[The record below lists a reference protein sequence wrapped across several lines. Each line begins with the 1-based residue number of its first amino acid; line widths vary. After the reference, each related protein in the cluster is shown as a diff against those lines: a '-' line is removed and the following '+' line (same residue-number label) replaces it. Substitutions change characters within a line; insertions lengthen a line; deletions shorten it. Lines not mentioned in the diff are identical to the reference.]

1 LTATCWPTIWAKP
14 AFAAKGVD
22 VARLTLAELEARG
35 RVTAPVSELPSIKVG
50 MSTCGLAAGAD
61 PVFAALAAEVQ
72 GRSLGWRVSRTG
84 CAGMCSME
92 PLVEVSRPGVP
103 AVMFGGVTPEFARRL
118 VADCAAGK
126 PLPEENRV
134 PSLADL
140 ARVAGDP
147 VSPEGGPRQYRIVM
161 RNCGVI
167 DPEDIDE
174 YLDRGGYQALAK
186 VLSSMSPEQVIEE
199 LKVAGLRGRGGAGFP
214 AWLKWNLTRESVGD
228 EHIIV
233 CNGDEGDPGA
243 YMDRSVLEGD
253 PHAVLEGMIIGGYVI
268 GARSGF
274 FYIRAE
280 YPLAIQRIEK
290 AIRQAKAAGLLGKE
304 ILGTDFSFNVEVRL
318 GAGAFVCGE
327 ETALIASVEG
337 KRGTPSPRPPYP
349 SVKGLWGQPTMINN
363 VESLANLSQ
372 IVRRGG
378 QWFSTIGMGK
388 SSGTKVFAVTGKVKY
403 AGLVEIPMGVTLR
416 EVVDGICGG
425 TSSGGP
431 IKAVQTGG
439 PSGGLIPASELD
451 TPITYEHLQ
460 KLGSYM
466 GSGGMIVMDETDDL
480 VELSRFYLGFCVEE
494 SCGKCAPCRI
504 GGTQMLRLLDK
515 IAAGKGTDADV
526 ATIKRLAHAMQKASL
541 CGLGQGAPNPV
552 LSALRYFEP
561 EFRDRLVPESN

>member
-1 LTATCWPTIWAKP
+1 MARMTFADLAARAQARP
-14 AFAAKGVD
+14 A
-22 VARLTLAELEARG
+22 VADRPIIR
-35 RVTAPVSELPSIKVG
+35 VG
-50 MSTCGLAAGAD
+50 MSTCGMAAGAE
-61 PVFAALAAEVQ
+61 PVFAVLNTEVKN
-72 GRSLGWRVSRTG
+72 RSLDWRVRRTG

-92 PLVEVSRPGVP
+92 PLVEVTLPGQP
-103 AVMFGGVTPEFARRL
+103 AVMFGEVTPEFARQI
-118 VADCAAGK
+118 VVDCAAGK
-126 PLPEENRV
+126 PLPAENRV
-134 PSLADL
+134 PGLAEL

-147 VSPEGGPRQYRIVM
+147 VPAPGEDAPRQYRIVM

-167 DPEDIDE
+167 DPEEIDE
-174 YLDRGGYQALAK
+174 YIDRGGYQALGK
-186 VLSSMSPEQVIEE
+186 VLSSMTPEQVIEE

-214 AWLKWNLTRESVGD
+214 AWLKWNLTRESKGD

-253 PHAVLEGMIIGGYVI
+253 PHAVLEGMIIGGFVI
-268 GARSGF
+268 GAQTGF

-290 AIRQAKAAGLLGKE
+290 AIRQAKAAGLLGKN
-304 ILGTDFSFNVEVRL
+304 ILGTEFSFNVEVRL

-327 ETALIASVEG
+327 ETALIASLEG
-337 KRGTPSPRPPYP
+337 QRGTPRPRPPYP

-372 IVRRGG
+372 IVARGG
-378 QWFSTIGMGK
+378 EWFSTIGVGR
-388 SSGTKVFAVTGKVKY
+388 STGTKVFAVTGKVKN
-403 AGLVEIPMGVTLR
+403 AGLVEIPMGMTLR
-416 EVVDGICGG
+416 DVVEGICGG

-439 PSGGLIPASELD
+439 PSGGLIPATELD

-466 GSGGMIVMDETDDL
+466 GSGGMMVMDESDDL
-480 VELSRFYLGFCVEE
+480 VELSRFYLGFCVDE

-504 GGTQMLRLLDK
+504 GGTQMLRLLDR
-515 IAAGKGTDADV
+515 IADGKGTTADV
-526 ATIKRLAHAMQKASL
+526 ATIKRLAKAMQRASL
-541 CGLGQGAPNPV
+541 CGLGQGAPSPI
-552 LSALRYFEP
+552 LSALRYFES
-561 EFRDRLVPESN
+561 EFADRLVPEAY

>member
-1 LTATCWPTIWAKP
+1 MAKLTVADLQARARTEAPHSDKP
-14 AFAAKGVD
+14 
-22 VARLTLAELEARG
+22 
-35 RVTAPVSELPSIKVG
+35 SMKVG
-50 MSTCGLAAGAD
+50 MSTCGMAAGAE
-61 PVFAALAAEVQ
+61 PVFAAIAAELKS
-72 GRSLGWRVSRTG
+72 RALDWRVTRTG
-84 CAGMCSME
+84 CAGPCSME
-92 PLVEVSRPGVP
+92 PLVEVGLPGHQ
-103 AVMFGGVTPEFARRL
+103 AVMFGEVTPELARRL
-118 VADCAAGK
+118 VGACADGAAV
-126 PLPEENRV
+126 PADLPAEHRV
-134 PSLADL
+134 PSIAELAH
-140 ARVAGDP
+140 VAGEGVPAGGGTAD
-147 VSPEGGPRQYRIVM
+147 SPHQYRIVM

-167 DPEDIDE
+167 DPEEIDE
-174 YLDRGGYQALAK
+174 YLDRDGYQALAR
-186 VLSSMSPEQVIEE
+186 VLTAMSPDQVVEE
-199 LKVAGLRGRGGAGFP
+199 LKTSGLRGRGGAGFP
-214 AWLKWNLTRESVGD
+214 VWLKWNLTRESAG
-228 EHIIV
+228 EERLIV

-268 GARSGF
+268 GARNGF

-290 AIRQAKAAGLLGKE
+290 AIRQARAAGLLGE
-304 ILGTDFSFNVEVRL
+304 NILGSGHSFNVEVRL

-327 ETALIASVEG
+327 ETALIASLEG

-363 VESLANLSQ
+363 VETLANIPQVMLH
-372 IVRRGG
+372 GG
-378 QWFSTIGMGK
+378 EWFAGIGMGPSK
-388 SSGTKVFAVTGKVKY
+388 GTKVFAVTGKVKH
-403 AGLVEIPMGVTLR
+403 AGLVEIPMGMTLR
-416 EVVDGICGG
+416 EVVEGICGG
-425 TSSGGP
+425 GASDSP

-460 KLGSYM
+460 RLGSYM

-480 VELSRFYLGFCVEE
+480 VELSRFYLGFCVDE

-504 GGTQMLRLLDK
+504 GGMQMLRVLDK

-526 ATIKRLAHAMQKASL
+526 ATIRRLAHAMQKASL

-561 EFRDRLVPESN
+561 EFRARLSPGSKTA

>member
-1 LTATCWPTIWAKP
+1 MARMTFADLAARAQARP
-14 AFAAKGVD
+14 A
-22 VARLTLAELEARG
+22 VADRPIIR
-35 RVTAPVSELPSIKVG
+35 VG
-50 MSTCGLAAGAD
+50 MSTCGMAAGAE
-61 PVFAALAAEVQ
+61 PVFAVLNTEVKN
-72 GRSLGWRVSRTG
+72 RSLDWRVRRTG

-92 PLVEVSRPGVP
+92 PLVEVTLPGQP
-103 AVMFGGVTPEFARRL
+103 AVMFGEVTPEFARQI
-118 VADCAAGK
+118 VVDCAAGK
-126 PLPEENRV
+126 PLPAENRV
-134 PSLADL
+134 PGLAEL

-147 VSPEGGPRQYRIVM
+147 VPAPGEDAPRQYRIVM

-167 DPEDIDE
+167 DPEEIDE
-174 YLDRGGYQALAK
+174 YIDRGGYQALGK
-186 VLSSMSPEQVIEE
+186 VLSSMTPEQVIEE

-214 AWLKWNLTRESVGD
+214 AWLKWNLTRESKGD

-253 PHAVLEGMIIGGYVI
+253 PHAVLEGMIIGGFVI
-268 GARSGF
+268 GAQTGF

-290 AIRQAKAAGLLGKE
+290 AIRQAKAAGLLGKN
-304 ILGTDFSFNVEVRL
+304 ILGTEFSFNVEVRL

-327 ETALIASVEG
+327 ETALIASLEG
-337 KRGTPSPRPPYP
+337 QRGTPRPRPPYP

-372 IVRRGG
+372 IVARGG
-378 QWFSTIGMGK
+378 EWFSTIGVGR
-388 SSGTKVFAVTGKVKY
+388 STGTKVFAVTGKVKN
-403 AGLVEIPMGVTLR
+403 AGLVEIPMGMTLR
-416 EVVDGICGG
+416 DVVEGICGG

-439 PSGGLIPASELD
+439 PSGGLIPATELD

-466 GSGGMIVMDETDDL
+466 GSGGMMVMDESDDL
-480 VELSRFYLGFCVEE
+480 VELSRFYLGFCVDE

-504 GGTQMLRLLDK
+504 GGTQMLRLLDR
-515 IAAGKGTDADV
+515 IADGKGTTADV
-526 ATIKRLAHAMQKASL
+526 ATIKRLAKAMQRASL
-541 CGLGQGAPNPV
+541 CGLGQGAPSPI
-552 LSALRYFEP
+552 LSALRYFES
-561 EFRDRLVPESN
+561 EFADRLVPEAN

>member
-1 LTATCWPTIWAKP
+1 MPRLTISDLADRAQIKPRVSQLPTI
-14 AFAAKGVD
+14 
-22 VARLTLAELEARG
+22 R
-35 RVTAPVSELPSIKVG
+35 VG
-50 MSTCGLAAGAD
+50 MSTCGMAAGAD
-61 PVFAALAAEVQ
+61 PVFAALVAEIEA
-72 GRSLGWRVSRTG
+72 RSLEWRVARTG

-92 PLVEVSRPGVP
+92 PLVEVTLPGQN
-103 AVMFGGVTPEFARRL
+103 AVMFGEATPELARQI
-118 VADCAAGK
+118 VEACATGTS
-126 PLPEENRV
+126 LPAANRV
-134 PSLADL
+134 PGIAEL
-140 ARVAGDP
+140 ARVAGEP
-147 VSPEGGPRQYRIVM
+147 VGAGDEPKQYRIVM

-167 DPEDIDE
+167 DPEEIDE

-186 VLSSMSPEQVIEE
+186 VLSTMTPEQVIEE
-199 LKVAGLRGRGGAGFP
+199 LKISGVRGRGGAGFP
-214 AWLKWNLTRESVGD
+214 TWLKWSLTRESAGE
-228 EHIIV
+228 EHLIV

-290 AIRQAKAAGLLGKE
+290 AIRQAKAAGLLGTN
-304 ILGTDFSFNVEVRL
+304 ILGTDFTFNVEIRL

-363 VESLANLSQ
+363 VESLANMPQ
-372 IVRRGG
+372 ILLRGG
-378 QWFSTIGMGK
+378 EWFAGIGMGR
-388 SSGTKVFAVTGKVKY
+388 STGTKVFAVTGKVKH
-403 AGLVEIPMGVTLR
+403 AGLVEIPMGMTLR
-416 EVVDGICGG
+416 EVVEGICGG
-425 TSSGGP
+425 SATGSP

-439 PSGGLIPASELD
+439 PSGGLIPARELD

-480 VELSRFYLGFCVEE
+480 VELSRFYLGFCVDE

-504 GGTQMLRLLDK
+504 GGTQMLRLLDR
-515 IAAGKGTDADV
+515 IAVGKGTEADI
-526 ATIKRLAHAMQKASL
+526 ATIRRLAHAMQKASL

-561 EFRDRLVPESN
+561 EFRGRLVEESNAECHP